1 MGNVKNY
8 SQWMTR
14 LPQPG
19 KTTQRVGEILND
31 PDSSLSNLLERAS
44 YLMQLEALLTGLL
57 DSDLAAKFQ
66 VAAARKNR
74 LILISPSASWATR
87 LRMQAP
93 NLISSLHAEGV
104 RQFEHIDIRVAPLA
118 RQVLETRSKKPLSAA
133 AKQALGHMAHLRD
146 DTSRDETGD

>member
-1 MGNVKNY
+1 M
-8 SQWMTR
+8 SR
-14 LPQPG
+14 LPQSG
-19 KTTQRVGEILND
+19 KTTKGVAEVLND

-57 DSDLAAKFQ
+57 DSDLAAQFQ

-74 LILISPSASWATR
+74 LILISPNASWATR

-93 NLISSLHAEGV
+93 RLISSLHAAGA
-104 RQFEHIDIRVAPLA
+104 RQIEHIDIRVAPLA
-118 RQVLETRSKKPLSAA
+118 RQAVGTRSKKPLSTA

-146 DTSRDETGD
+146 ETSD

>member
-1 MGNVKNY
+1 M
-8 SQWMTR
+8 SR
-14 LPQPG
+14 LPQSG
-19 KTTQRVGEILND
+19 KTTQRVAEVLND

-57 DSDLAAKFQ
+57 DSDLAAQFQ

-74 LILISPSASWATR
+74 LILISPNASWATR

-93 NLISSLHAEGV
+93 RLISSLHAAGV
-104 RQFEHIDIRVAPLA
+104 RQIEYIDIRVAPLA
-118 RQVLETRSKKPLSAA
+118 NLPAEKRSKRPLSAA

-146 DTSRDETGD
+146 ETSD

>member
-1 MGNVKNY
+1 M
-8 SQWMTR
+8 SR
-14 LPQPG
+14 FPQSG
-19 KTTQRVGEILND
+19 KTMQCIGEVIDD

-44 YLMQLEALLTGLL
+44 YLMQLETLLTGLL
-57 DSDLAAKFQ
+57 DPGLAAQFQ

-93 NLISSLHAEGV
+93 RLISSLHAAGV
-104 RQFEHIDIRVAPLA
+104 RQIEYIDIRVAPLPNPPA
-118 RQVLETRSKKPLSAA
+118 EKRSKRPLSAA

-146 DTSRDETGD
+146 KTSD